1 MGAFFHGCTSSEL
14 EILPSFSCRF
24 QKMESFKMIQTIQLT
39 NNGWVRAV
47 EAIFSEDEGGQRTAM
62 EG

>member
-1 MGAFFHGCTSSEL
+1 
-14 EILPSFSCRF
+14 
-24 QKMESFKMIQTIQLT
+24 MIQTIQLT

-47 EAIFSEDEGGQRTAM
+47 EAIFSEDEGGQRTAV